1 MEEVITNSIRKY
13 AVKNAHEYGSA
24 NNASVMSKIISLF
37 PEVKNDMR
45 ALALKTN
52 EIIKEINLMKA
63 SDLDAL
69 YAKFSEEFLSEKKI
83 KDEQSKVKLIL
94 PGAKEGNFITR
105 FPPEPSGFMHIGH
118 AKVAYLEKSF
128 KEIYKGK
135 LFLHFDDTNPE
146 KCTQAYVNQIKTDLK
161 WLKIEFD
168 KEYYS
173 SDHIELMYNY
183 IDKLF
188 KKDMAYVCL
197 CDSDKIKDGR
207 ASKRPCEHRFYDQKK
222 NVELFAMMLNRKF
235 NENEAIVR
243 FKGAMDSDNT
253 TMRDPTLFRIKL
265 APHYRQKDKYVVW
278 PTYYFNTAIVDSI
291 NGITDVIRSK
301 EYELGDI
308 LYERV
313 LKALDLR
320 VPNLHSESR
329 LNIRGNIT
337 KKRELRKLV
346 ESGSLMG
353 YDDPRLVTIAGL
365 RKRGIMPKAIESFVL
380 RFGMS
385 KVDSSVDISLLLA
398 ENKKI
403 IDIIAKRLYFVQN
416 PIELKIKNHEI
427 ENISIPLHPSDS
439 SIGSRL
445 ITVGNTLYISNDDAN
460 LLKVGEVVKLKELF
474 AVKILNINKDGK
486 SIECEI
492 AKNSSPEKKIQ
503 WVSNRDKVETYVLVP
518 KDISKNDGTFILDS
532 LETINGYGESYINR
546 LSDMEIIQFERFGFC
561 SAHASDKGNYFIF
574 ISK

>member
-13 AVKNAHEYGSA
+13 AVRNAHEYGSA
-24 NNASVMSKIISLF
+24 NSASVMSKIISLF

-161 WLKIEFD
+161 WLGIEFD

-197 CDSDKIKDGR
+197 CDSDKIKEGR
-207 ASKRPCEHRFYDQKK
+207 ASKQPCEHRSYDQKK

-265 APHYRQKDKYVVW
+265 APHYRQKDNMW
-278 PTYYFNTAIVDSI
+278 FGQHTTSI
-291 NGITDVIRSK
+291 
-301 EYELGDI
+301 L
-308 LYERV
+308 
-313 LKALDLR
+313 
-320 VPNLHSESR
+320 
-329 LNIRGNIT
+329 
-337 KKRELRKLV
+337 
-346 ESGSLMG
+346 
-353 YDDPRLVTIAGL
+353 
-365 RKRGIMPKAIESFVL
+365 
-380 RFGMS
+380 
-385 KVDSSVDISLLLA
+385 
-398 ENKKI
+398 
-403 IDIIAKRLYFVQN
+403 Q
-416 PIELKIKNHEI
+416 
-427 ENISIPLHPSDS
+427 
-439 SIGSRL
+439 
-445 ITVGNTLYISNDDAN
+445 
-460 LLKVGEVVKLKELF
+460 
-474 AVKILNINKDGK
+474 
-486 SIECEI
+486 
-492 AKNSSPEKKIQ
+492 
-503 WVSNRDKVETYVLVP
+503 
-518 KDISKNDGTFILDS
+518 
-532 LETINGYGESYINR
+532 
-546 LSDMEIIQFERFGFC
+546 
-561 SAHASDKGNYFIF
+561 
-574 ISK
+574 